1 MTARQQRADPRA
13 TVNSVI
19 AAYDGDA
26 RAALTAA
33 LDDVA
38 YLRREIELAQL
49 AMSFGFARGWR
60 PSLERPPKPSAE

>member
-1 MTARQQRADPRA
+1 MTARQQRTEPPA
-13 TVNSVI
+13 TVDSVI
-19 AAYDGDA
+19 AAYGGDA

-60 PSLERPPKPSAE
+60 PALERPQEPE